1 MDRRPGEDE
10 ALVAEAVAGDRAALG
25 ELLTRHEGRV
35 RGLLVQMLGP
45 RGRLDDLVQDVR
57 LKAVR
62 GFARFRG
69 DAAFT
74 TWLHRIAVNTAISE
88 LRRRRTEEALS
99 DEPSGREPPPELAA
113 ERRELRERLAD
124 AVDRLPPLLAEAF
137 ELRYHG
143 GHGGLDSAEIG
154 RRLHVPAATVRT
166 RLFHA
171 RRRLREALD
180 DLLS

>member
-1 MDRRPGEDE
+1 VDRTPGDDE
-10 ALVAEAVAGDRAALG
+10 ALLALAVGGDSEALG
-25 ELLTRHEGRV
+25 ELLTRSESRV
-35 RGLLVQMLGP
+35 RGLLAQMLGP

-62 GFARFRG
+62 GFAGFRG
-69 DAAFT
+69 ESAFT

-88 LRRRRTEEALS
+88 LRRRRSDEALPE
-99 DEPSGREPPPELAA
+99 DLAGREPPPELAA
-113 ERRELRERLAD
+113 QRRELRERLAA
-124 AVDRLPPLLAEAF
+124 AVERLPPLLAEAF
-137 ELRYHG
+137 ELRYHLG
-143 GHGGLDSAEIG
+143 IDSAEIG
-154 RRLHVPAATVRT
+154 RRLEVPPATVRT

>member
-1 MDRRPGEDE
+1 MERTPGDDE
-10 ALVAEAVAGDRAALG
+10 ALLARAVAGDREAQG
-25 ELLTRHEGRV
+25 ELLTRHESRV
-35 RGLLVQMLGP
+35 RGLLAQMLGP
-45 RGRLDDLVQDVR
+45 RGRLDDLVQEVR

-62 GFARFRG
+62 GFAGFRR

-88 LRRRRTEEALS
+88 MRRRRAEDSLA
-99 DEPSGREPPPELAA
+99 DEPTSREPAPELAA
-113 ERRELRERLAD
+113 ERRELRERLAA
-124 AVDRLPPLLAEAF
+124 AVDRLPPLLSEAF
-137 ELRYHG
+137 ELRYRQN
-143 GHGGLDSAEIG
+143 LDSIEIG
-154 RRLHVPAATVRT
+154 RRLDVPAATVRT

>member
-1 MDRRPGEDE
+1 VDRTPGDDE
-10 ALVAEAVAGDRAALG
+10 ALLARAVGGDAEALG
-25 ELLTRHEGRV
+25 ELLTRHESKV
-35 RGLLVQMLGP
+35 RGLMAQMLGP

-57 LKAVR
+57 LNAVR

-74 TWLHRIAVNTAISE
+74 TWLHRISVNTAISE
-88 LRRRRTEEALS
+88 LRRRRSEESLPE
-99 DEPSGREPPPELAA
+99 EPAGREPPPELAA
-113 ERRELRERLAD
+113 ERRELRERLAA

-137 ELRYHG
+137 ELRYRTG
-143 GHGGLDSAEIG
+143 IDSAEIG
-154 RRLHVPAATVRT
+154 RQLDVPAATVRT